1 MSVTNILSKLNE
13 LNDANLVSV
22 YVPSAKKE
30 MKFRPLSIKQQKDLI
45 KSGLDGNLSGIT
57 LSNVIN
63 QIILDNSIEKHK
75 YLVTD
80 RFPVILSLRIQAFGS
95 DFVMTENE
103 KTVKFNLKDI
113 VSKQLTFSFPE
124 SVSLVL
130 EKTDLRAEVDVIAL
144 ETDIK
149 VNEFQLD
156 KLKKNKENEN
166 IGDTIGSLFIYEIV
180 KFVTKII
187 IGKDEIDLTSA
198 PIKDRLSVIE
208 SVPVTL
214 NNKILDYIQKFRKE
228 ENEYITVDGNTLPVD
243 ARLFSKE

>member
-1 MSVTNILSKLNE
+1 MSVTNILSKLKE

-95 DFVMTENE
+95 EFVMTENE
-103 KTVKFNLKDI
+103 KTLKFNLKDI
-113 VSKQLTFSFPE
+113 VSKKLNFSFPE

-130 EKTDLRAEVDVIAL
+130 EKTDLTAEVDVIAL
-144 ETDIK
+144 ENDIK

-187 IGKDEIDLTSA
+187 IGKDEIDLVSA

-214 NNKILDYIQKFRKE
+214 NNKILDYIQQFRKE